1 MVIRPPRG
9 YAAEPDAGERSRI
22 GSGAVWEERFG
33 AIRGPSKAGPLIFVS
48 GTTAADPTGG
58 PPIGG
63 DDIAAQARECFRRIE
78 VALGELGSGLGE
90 VVRTRMF
97 VTDIGLSRSGRA
109 GPRRDLRQ
117 AGTGGDHGRGLG
129 LISPKTCLLVEIEVD
144 AVSSSD

>member
-9 YAAEPDAGERSRI
+9 YAEPDMGERSRI

-33 AIRGPSKAGPLIFVS
+33 YSRAVKAGHLIFVS

-97 VTDIGLSRSGRA
+97 VTDIGLSEAVGLVH
-109 GPRRDLRQ
+109 GEIFGRQ
-117 AGTGGDHGRGLG
+117 APAATMVEVSA
-129 LISPKTCLLVEIEVD
+129 LISPDLLVEIEVD

>member
-1 MVIRPPRG
+1 M
-9 YAAEPDAGERSRI
+9 GERWRI

-33 AIRGPSKAGPLIFVS
+33 YSRAVKAGPLIFVS

-97 VTDIGLSRSGRA
+97 VTDIGLSEAVGLVHGEIFGR
-109 GPRRDLRQ
+109 Q
-117 AGTGGDHGRGLG
+117 
-129 LISPKTCLLVEIEVD
+129 
-144 AVSSSD
+144 